1 MLVVSQNKH
10 TKQKCSACR
19 KYELMQ
25 QQSLFSKKTNRSKP
39 SIKITSNAPKVSEL
53 EHKYSTIQTE

>member
-1 MLVVSQNKH
+1 
-10 TKQKCSACR
+10 
-19 KYELMQ
+19 MQ

-39 SIKITSNAPKVSEL
+39 SIKITSNATKVSEL